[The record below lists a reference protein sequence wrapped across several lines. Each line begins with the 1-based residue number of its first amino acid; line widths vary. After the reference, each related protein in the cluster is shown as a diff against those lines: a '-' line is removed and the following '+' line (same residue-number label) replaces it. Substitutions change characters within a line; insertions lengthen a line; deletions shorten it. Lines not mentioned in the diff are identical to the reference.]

1 MPEWSETYAVE
12 SALPHTV
19 ENGYVVLR
27 GEWGEAQTTTL
38 TLDMRIRETHPIT
51 WDTDVVYTRMEKR
64 QDGIHIAF
72 PETVTHCPED
82 DRFISISRG
91 PLTLAADS
99 RTGKD
104 AASTFAFA
112 RAEDGSITA
121 SVCDTAE
128 IVSGT
133 PCTVRCRFTAPDGS
147 TFDLVDYASAGRDW
161 ETVIAAW
168 LPIE

>member
-1 MPEWSETYAVE
+1 
-12 SALPHTV
+12 
-19 ENGYVVLR
+19 
-27 GEWGEAQTTTL
+27 
-38 TLDMRIRETHPIT
+38 
-51 WDTDVVYTRMEKR
+51 MEKR
-64 QDGIHIAF
+64 NDGIHVAYA
-72 PETVTHCPED
+72 ETVTHRPED
-82 DRFISISRG
+82 DLYISLSRG

-112 RAEDGSITA
+112 RAEDGTIKA
-121 SVCDTAE
+121 ELCANNE
-128 IVSGT
+128 IVAGT
-133 PCTVRCRFTAPDGS
+133 PCTVRCRFAAPDGS